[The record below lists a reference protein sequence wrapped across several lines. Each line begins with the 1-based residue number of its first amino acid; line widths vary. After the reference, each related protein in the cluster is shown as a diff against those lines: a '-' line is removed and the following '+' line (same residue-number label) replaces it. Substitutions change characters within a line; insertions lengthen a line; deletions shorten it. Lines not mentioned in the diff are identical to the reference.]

1 MKKLVLLIVHSLLA
15 IVVFGQAPALINYQ
29 GVARNSVGN
38 VLPDQNIH
46 LRLTIHDSTSSG
58 KTVYQESRNL
68 KTNYFGMFTVAIGS
82 SGASN
87 VTGTLA
93 GVNWTTG
100 GNKFLRVEIDPKGGN
115 NFIDMGAAQLLSVP
129 YALASG
135 SAAPSGKA
143 GGDLDGTYPNPTI
156 PNGSITAAK
165 LAPGV
170 IPTGLPLI
178 GTAGGDLD
186 GSFPNPSIALD
197 AITTAKIA
205 NGAVTLSKLAP
216 GIIPSTL
223 PPTGAAGGDL
233 DGTFPNPTIAADAI
247 TTSKVADGAITLSKL
262 APGVIPTSLPV
273 NGTAGGDLDGNFP
286 NPSIA
291 LNAITTAKISDGA
304 VTLSKLAPGIIPSTL
319 PPTGTAGGDLTGSYP
334 NPQIA
339 AESVTTSKL
348 ADAAVTNSKVA
359 DLSISTA
366 KIEDGAITASKLA
379 VGLIGGSTPT
389 GSAGGDL
396 KGNYPNPDIASN
408 AVTNSKIAN
417 GAVITPKLAD
427 DAVTTNKIA
436 DGAVTAAKLAPG
448 VIPTSLP
455 INGTAGGDLEGTY
468 PNPSVAVSAITTA
481 KIADGAITTSKIVD
495 GTITANKLAP
505 GVIPTSLPI
514 SGTAGGDL
522 DGTFPNPSVAANAI
536 TTSKVADG
544 AITLSK
550 LAPGVIPTS
559 LPINGTAGGDL
570 EGTYPNPSVA
580 VSAITTAKIADDA
593 ITTSKIVDG
602 TITANKLAPGVIPTS
617 LPISG
622 TAGGDLDGT
631 YPNPSVAA
639 NAITTSKVA
648 DGAITLSKLAP
659 GVIPTSLPINGTAG
673 GDLEGTYP
681 NPSVAVSAITTAKI
695 ADGAITTSKIA
706 DGTITLS
713 KLDAGI
719 IPTSLPPSGA
729 AAGDL
734 SGVYPNPSVSK
745 LQGIT
750 LSNTAPASGQ
760 VLKFDGTQWVPSTVT
775 GVFTVPYSLSMNA
788 STALFDIT
796 NGGSGAAVEAVNSST
811 SANAYGLLGKITSLT
826 PGINAAALRG
836 INSGTGTEGAGVR
849 GSHAAGGQGVYG
861 SAVTGTGVYG
871 SAISGVGLYGN
882 SVSGSGIFATSNDG
896 TAATF
901 DISNPG
907 NTNDALFVSHNGAGN
922 SISSMSM
929 LGTALVGVAWDAA
942 GTGLTAY
949 NIGSGEAIFGHTI
962 SDFASA
968 ITGRNDGLFPGVK
981 GFNTANGGIGILAVA
996 NTSGATGGTALVA
1009 ELEGSAAGN
1018 LATFKANNGNVARI
1032 DHTGKGY
1039 FNGGT
1044 QVGGADIAEY
1054 FDVEGSRSKY
1064 EPGDVLIISQSS
1076 DRKVEKSTSAYSTLV
1091 AGVYATKPGV
1101 LLTEENAERNELEKM
1116 VPMGVVGVV
1125 PTKVCLEGGAIKRG
1139 DLIVSSSQPGVAMKA
1154 DPDKVKVG
1162 QVLGKALQDYN
1173 QAGVGKINVLVS
1185 IK

>member
-522 DGTFPNPSVAANAI
+522 DGT
-536 TTSKVADG
+536 
-544 AITLSK
+544 
-550 LAPGVIPTS
+550 
-559 LPINGTAGGDL
+559 
-570 EGTYPNPSVA
+570 
-580 VSAITTAKIADDA
+580 
-593 ITTSKIVDG
+593 
-602 TITANKLAPGVIPTS
+602 
-617 LPISG
+617 
-622 TAGGDLDGT
+622 

-1091 AGVYATKPGV
+1091 AGVYATRPGV